1 MILNLKN
8 SAVKETKGV
17 DELTIEEDVFQQ
29 CEHCDIFM
37 EDMDVIKAFLD
48 SVANVYRTL
57 SESDKKKGIYI
68 NITHWDKIPHASHE
82 KDWLLLP
89 DSINEFLAFSDEEE
103 LEECAK
109 ALVER
114 FRIRQEEDMKRR
126 SI

>member
-1 MILNLKN
+1 M
-8 SAVKETKGV
+8 
-17 DELTIEEDVFQQ
+17 EDVKQ
-29 CEHCDIFM
+29 
-37 EDMDVIKAFLD
+37 IKMFLG
-48 SVANVYRTL
+48 SVANVYRAL
-57 SESDKKKGIYI
+57 SESDKEKPIYI

-89 DSINEFLAFSDEEE
+89 DKINEFLNFIDEKE
-103 LEECAK
+103 LEECAL